1 MGELNK
7 GKIVWA
13 ENSTLQGSVLLFFFF
28 NYLFSCAVSW
38 LLYVGS
44 SSLTRN

>member
-13 ENSTLQGSVLLFFFF
+13 ENSTLQGSVLFFFLII
-28 NYLFSCAVSW
+28 YLAVLCLGCCMW
-38 LLYVGS
+38 DLVL
-44 SSLTRN
+44 